1 MVRTLLSDQMVRI
14 SFALSAAAAAEFCR
28 MDSRVV
34 RAVVDRKAPQEEPA
48 HPGRVAMA
56 EHARR
61 STSLVQAA
69 AVRDRL
75 AVMRQ
80 LQTLAEMAAMAKSVK
95 LQEWASITPAV
106 VAVVRVRV
114 LVALV
119 AKAAAELVVAPLDLR

>member
-1 MVRTLLSDQMVRI
+1 
-14 SFALSAAAAAEFCR
+14 
-28 MDSRVV
+28 
-34 RAVVDRKAPQEEPA
+34 
-48 HPGRVAMA
+48 MA

-75 AVMRQ
+75 AAMRQ
-80 LQTLAEMAAMAKSVK
+80 LLTLAEMAAMVKSVK

-119 AKAAAELVVAPLDLR
+119 AKAAAEPVVAPLDLRRAVSTDSAAAAAAAA